1 MDKEFERLLASP
13 PKQFRPI
20 PFWSWNARLCEEE
33 TTQQLAQMDEAG
45 IGGVFMHAR
54 GGLQTGYMGHE
65 WMDNIRA
72 AVTECKRRG
81 MSAWGYDENGWPS
94 GFGGGFVNR
103 MGAKYQQKYL
113 RCSHTPPREN
123 AVSIT
128 SLPVQGQLFYF
139 YYEINQN
146 YVDLLD
152 PKVTRAFLRSVHQ
165 QYKRRLGEQ
174 MGGLAGFFT
183 DEPQLSRS
191 GYPWSQTLPT
201 AYRKRYGEPLL
212 ERLPDLFF
220 PTDTASRTRVRYW
233 RLVTDLFA
241 EHYAKQVS
249 SWCHENGVKLTGHL
263 VCEETLGSQL
273 TSNGACMPHYEYFD
287 IPGIDWLGRGVSDCL
302 TPLQASS
309 VAHQLGRQQ
318 ILSESFAMCGW
329 NVSFEE
335 LRWIFEWQMVRGIT
349 LLCQHLEPYS
359 LAGIRKRDY
368 PAALFI
374 QQPWWKEYSRFNDFV
389 SRIGMLLTLG
399 SVHFDVLLLHPQQSA
414 WLLYDGSEEGKAK
427 IDALNASLLSVIKA
441 LEDAQIP
448 FHLGDD
454 RILAQH
460 AQVEGKRLCVGTQR
474 YRAVIVPPCR
484 SLDARVL
491 SLLTQ
496 FSQNGG
502 TLLWVKQEIHAAP
515 AHEAGLPS
523 MVDGAPCTDP
533 YRLAAASICVPL
545 LHVAQAI
552 PSCCKPLSLSLG
564 DGSPAAGIAATM
576 RDFDQEGFRMY
587 YLVNTDSPAC
597 TLIVRTKG
605 ADAVIFDPTSGKK
618 KPLSFVREDGE
629 LRFSL
634 NMEQRDS
641 AVIFVFEKSQG
652 FFMGRKKKKMTAHP
666 RSIAPSLS
674 PTWEIVHSD
683 PNALTLDRCDCFF
696 HGKPAGENLPAIEIT
711 ELACALAQPVELRLA
726 YRFHIAQPLSGPL
739 YLVCESPKNYR
750 FTINGK
756 IARLSPCGYY
766 RDKSFVKLN
775 ISKFVKAGRN
785 ELCMDTCFQQYG
797 SVYSDFRA
805 AAEGFESVRNRLTYD
820 EEVEAIYLVGNFRVD
835 TPGVFQAG
843 QREDRLYQGDF
854 SLTPPSPYVC
864 SGDLVRQGFP
874 FFSGQMTLRN
884 TFQLTQEEC
893 QGRCLRFAKRGAIVL
908 NIRVNGRPAGK
919 IFWRPYEINL
929 DGLLHEGENKI
940 EITLTGSL
948 RNLLGP
954 HHLKEGECYSVSPG
968 SFYRR
973 SQVWRD
979 GDNPDWTDGYS
990 FVEFGLFL
998 K

>member
-287 IPGIDWLGRGVSDCL
+287 IPGIDWLGRRVADCL

-374 QQPWWKEYSRFNDFV
+374 QQPWWKEYSR
-389 SRIGMLLTLG
+389 
-399 SVHFDVLLLHPQQSA
+399 SA
-414 WLLYDGSEEGKAK
+414 A
-427 IDALNASLLSVIKA
+427 I
-441 LEDAQIP
+441 
-448 FHLGDD
+448 
-454 RILAQH
+454 
-460 AQVEGKRLCVGTQR
+460 
-474 YRAVIVPPCR
+474 
-484 SLDARVL
+484 
-491 SLLTQ
+491 
-496 FSQNGG
+496 
-502 TLLWVKQEIHAAP
+502 
-515 AHEAGLPS
+515 
-523 MVDGAPCTDP
+523 
-533 YRLAAASICVPL
+533 RLAAL
-545 LHVAQAI
+545 
-552 PSCCKPLSLSLG
+552 
-564 DGSPAAGIAATM
+564 
-576 RDFDQEGFRMY
+576 
-587 YLVNTDSPAC
+587 
-597 TLIVRTKG
+597 
-605 ADAVIFDPTSGKK
+605 
-618 KPLSFVREDGE
+618 
-629 LRFSL
+629 
-634 NMEQRDS
+634 
-641 AVIFVFEKSQG
+641 
-652 FFMGRKKKKMTAHP
+652 
-666 RSIAPSLS
+666 
-674 PTWEIVHSD
+674 
-683 PNALTLDRCDCFF
+683 
-696 HGKPAGENLPAIEIT
+696 
-711 ELACALAQPVELRLA
+711 
-726 YRFHIAQPLSGPL
+726 
-739 YLVCESPKNYR
+739 
-750 FTINGK
+750 
-756 IARLSPCGYY
+756 
-766 RDKSFVKLN
+766 
-775 ISKFVKAGRN
+775 
-785 ELCMDTCFQQYG
+785 
-797 SVYSDFRA
+797 
-805 AAEGFESVRNRLTYD
+805 
-820 EEVEAIYLVGNFRVD
+820 
-835 TPGVFQAG
+835 
-843 QREDRLYQGDF
+843 
-854 SLTPPSPYVC
+854 
-864 SGDLVRQGFP
+864 
-874 FFSGQMTLRN
+874 
-884 TFQLTQEEC
+884 
-893 QGRCLRFAKRGAIVL
+893 
-908 NIRVNGRPAGK
+908 
-919 IFWRPYEINL
+919 
-929 DGLLHEGENKI
+929 
-940 EITLTGSL
+940 
-948 RNLLGP
+948 
-954 HHLKEGECYSVSPG
+954 
-968 SFYRR
+968 
-973 SQVWRD
+973 
-979 GDNPDWTDGYS
+979 
-990 FVEFGLFL
+990 
-998 K
+998 